1 MTRIFLIGYMGA
13 GKTTLGR
20 ALAQTL
26 GLQFID
32 LDCYIEDRFRKTI
45 SQIFAEKG
53 EEAFRDLERRM
64 LHEVGEFED
73 VIISTGGGTPC
84 FFDNVEYMNA
94 QGTTV
99 FLDVPVERL
108 FIRLSIARSK
118 RPLIKDKNDDELR
131 SFIVEQLG
139 KRLPHYSKAQFTFE
153 ADKLEDKRQ
162 IDLSVEAFC
171 RQFNINKPEFNMNP
185 TKPRRGISENIA
197 K

>member
-1 MTRIFLIGYMGA
+1 MTRIFLLGYMGA

-20 ALAQTL
+20 ALATAL

-32 LDCYIEDRFRKTI
+32 LDCYIEERFRKTI

-53 EEAFRDLERRM
+53 EEEFRNIERRM
-64 LHEVGEFED
+64 LHEAGEFED

-84 FFDNVEYMNA
+84 FFDNVEYMNS

-108 FIRLSIARSK
+108 FIRLSIARHK
-118 RPLIKDKNDDELR
+118 RPLIKEKNDEELR
-131 SFIVEQLG
+131 TFIAEQLG
-139 KRLPHYSKAQFTFE
+139 KRLPHYSTATHTFR

-162 IDLSVEAFC
+162 IDMSVEAFR
-171 RQFNINKPEFNMNP
+171 RQL
-185 TKPRRGISENIA
+185 GI
-197 K
+197 

>member
-20 ALAQTL
+20 ALARSL

-32 LDCYIEDRFRKTI
+32 LDCYIEERYRKTI

-53 EEAFRDLERRM
+53 EEEFRNIERRM
-64 LHEVGEFED
+64 LHEVGEFEN

-84 FFDNVEYMNA
+84 FFDNVGYMNG

-108 FIRLSIARSK
+108 FIRLSIARAK
-118 RPLIKDKNDDELR
+118 RPLIKDKGDDELR
-131 SFIVEQLG
+131 AFIAEQLER
-139 KRLPHYSKAQFTFE
+139 RLPHYSQAQYAFA
-153 ADKLEDKRQ
+153 ADKLEDKVQ
-162 IDLSVEAFC
+162 VDASVDAFC
-171 RQFNINKPEFNMNP
+171 RQFGLE
-185 TKPRRGISENIA
+185 GI
-197 K
+197 

>member
-20 ALAQTL
+20 ALAAEL
-26 GLQFID
+26 GVEFID
-32 LDCYIEDRFRKTI
+32 LDCYIEERFRKTI

-53 EEAFRDLERRM
+53 EEEFRNIERRM
-64 LHEVGEFED
+64 LHEVGEFEN

-84 FFDNVEYMNA
+84 FFDNIEYMSS

-118 RPLIKDKNDDELR
+118 RPLIKDKNDEELR
-131 SFIVEQLG
+131 AFIAEQLG
-139 KRLPHYSKAQFTFE
+139 KRLPHYSKAQYSFK
-153 ADKLEDKRQ
+153 ADKLEDAPQVKA
-162 IDLSVEAFC
+162 SVEAF
-171 RQFNINKPEFNMNP
+171 
-185 TKPRRGISENIA
+185 RRELGV
-197 K
+197 